1 MGVATVRTKF
11 SASMDSISRS
21 LAFRRHCIRV
31 DQMNAYQGDI
41 PLRVFQYIALGI
53 AYPISRLAT
62 KKRLRAA
69 DVAHPAVWG
78 SMVLL
83 LYAGVSIFAAM
94 QSNVLFSSSPEISL
108 PLSRDYV
115 QIFLMAAAP
124 LAVALA
130 ADFYSMVF
138 PRLKRLHTEGAVSE
152 IESCACL
159 NLLTNLHWRLNSWR
173 WQTVI
178 LPVSVVGP
186 ISASLNTY
194 HLTSGGSWA
203 FHIPIALL
211 IWLLFISIILWWVTL
226 FFVYKCIIIWKAIRL
241 FTDCKKFRWR
251 KLGEDGEHLN
261 AIYEISTMWFRVHL
275 VVVLIGSFVILY
287 ASVREAWTQPVIIL
301 GVGLYIVLAPVVF
314 FGPLYTIHRKMKSLK
329 LMEVSAARETHNSAR
344 AQLMSRVETG
354 KLGSTPVRDF
364 MLVDFT
370 EKELNRTLKLPTW
383 PLNVAVA
390 RGVWAT
396 YLLPLPLGIASTWLV
411 RAIDLAKV

>member
-211 IWLLFISIILWWVTL
+211 IWLLFISIIL
-226 FFVYKCIIIWKAIRL
+226 
-241 FTDCKKFRWR
+241 
-251 KLGEDGEHLN
+251 
-261 AIYEISTMWFRVHL
+261 
-275 VVVLIGSFVILY
+275 
-287 ASVREAWTQPVIIL
+287 
-301 GVGLYIVLAPVVF
+301 
-314 FGPLYTIHRKMKSLK
+314 
-329 LMEVSAARETHNSAR
+329 
-344 AQLMSRVETG
+344 
-354 KLGSTPVRDF
+354 
-364 MLVDFT
+364 
-370 EKELNRTLKLPTW
+370 
-383 PLNVAVA
+383 
-390 RGVWAT
+390 
-396 YLLPLPLGIASTWLV
+396 
-411 RAIDLAKV
+411 